1 MGKIKIGDEGP
12 ARMRLG
18 DTAVSKAFMGD
29 EPVFN
34 QNRFRVTIKESLS
47 STVVTL
53 NGTAVRNLDAVPYGS
68 HVQIDLSYAGNSSMS
83 FSVRQGSGAVP
94 KYFDLACTRLKAST
108 VAGRYYFIMPA
119 DNVTISSSSINT
131 CLPSGTM
138 IALADGTRKAVE
150 NVTTRD
156 RVLVFNHET
165 GAFDGAGIIF
175 MEDDGVR
182 DWTVLR
188 LRFADGSGTGL
199 IFEHGYFDLDLM
211 RYVYIREDN
220 YGDFIGHRF
229 ARRTAAGGIEGVELT
244 GAEIGVERTGC
255 YSFPSVYHLNFV
267 ADDFLSMPG
276 GITGMFNFFDY
287 GEGLKYEEAAK
298 AADIAAY
305 GLMRYEDLAAQL
317 TREEF
322 DAYPAPYLR
331 VALGKG
337 VMTQERLAYLIER
350 YVVEKR

>member
-1 MGKIKIGDEGP
+1 MGNLKMGDEGT
-12 ARMRLG
+12 AGMRLG
-18 DTAVSKAFMGD
+18 ETAISKAFMGD

-34 QNRFRVTIKESLS
+34 QNRFRVTIRESE
-47 STVVTL
+47 STTAVSL
-53 NGTAVRNLDAVPYGS
+53 NGAAVRNLEAVPYGS
-68 HVQIDLSYAGNSSMS
+68 HVQIDLSYALAYNRAFTVKHEGNTN
-83 FSVRQGSGAVP
+83 VP
-94 KYFDLACTRLKAST
+94 LYSDLACTKRT
-108 VAGRYYFIMPA
+108 MGTFEGRIYFVMPGDGVAI
-119 DNVTISSSSINT
+119 TSSSNNCI
-131 CLPSGTM
+131 PSGTM

-150 NVTTRD
+150 DVTTRD

-287 GEGLKYEEAAK
+287 GEGLKYDEAAK

-305 GLMRYEDLAAQL
+305 GLLRYEDLAEQL